1 MGNQDLIKTGEE
13 IKVFIHSIPSYIKD
27 KSLNNYDARNN
38 LIKYNIWKEQVLELV
53 GKKAPSK
60 FRDFQTLFSD
70 VERDHNVFS
79 FSQIIGKLYVIL
91 NNIEQSDDISGI
103 PITDGNKGKLKITK
117 SSDETGEEIDVEGLT
132 DGHIHIYNQQFQHQA
147 VFIDVFVQSI
157 KSELSDEQ
165 IKQLTEII
173 NSNSDSKSKKKSI
186 FDKLLSFGSD
196 VAANILAELI
206 TKPEIF
212 GVFFPGS

>member
-13 IKVFIHSIPSYIKD
+13 IKVFITMLPSYIKD
-27 KSLNNYDARNN
+27 KSLNNYDAKDH
-38 LIKYNIWKEQVLELV
+38 LIKYNIWKERVLELV
-53 GKKAPSK
+53 SSKAPSK
-60 FRDFQTLFSD
+60 FRVLERLFED
-70 VERDHNVFS
+70 VDRDNNTS
-79 FSQIIGKLYVIL
+79 PFSQIMGKLYVIL
-91 NNIEQSDDISGI
+91 DNTEQSCDNGGK

-117 SSDETGEEIDVEGLT
+117 TSDETGEEIDVEGLT

-147 VFIDVFVQSI
+147 VNIDVFVQSI

-173 NSNSDSKSKKKSI
+173 KSNADSKSKKKSI

-196 VAANILAELI
+196 VAAKILAELI

-212 GVFFPGS
+212 GVLFPGS